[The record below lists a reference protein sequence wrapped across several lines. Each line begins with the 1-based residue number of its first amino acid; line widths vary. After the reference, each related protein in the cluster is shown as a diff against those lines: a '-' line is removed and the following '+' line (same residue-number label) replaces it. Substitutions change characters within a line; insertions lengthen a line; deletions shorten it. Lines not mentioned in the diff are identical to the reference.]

1 MAGEARLTH
10 LAKSQTT
17 AAHLIDT
24 LHFVAVQQSKLAV
37 VCVQA
42 VRRVERGMAKERG
55 FEMPDL
61 LNATAGEGE
70 HAGEGAFGFAGKLQ
84 LADEVPAEGGYGVG
98 VTLKGD
104 DSTAEQA
111 MLTGVLRRAG
121 LARDSEGTAGF
132 GAIDA
137 SDGTLALGAGLEL
150 SHCDFSLD
158 QEKQAGGAK
167 GGR

>member
-1 MAGEARLTH
+1 MRGFGLAGEARLTH
-10 LAKSQTT
+10 LAQSQTT

-24 LHFVAVQQSKLAV
+24 LHFVAVQQSQLAV

-61 LNATAGEGE
+61 LNAAAGESE

-98 VTLKGD
+98 VTRKED
-104 DSTAEQA
+104 DTTAEQA
-111 MLTGVLRRAG
+111 MLTGVL
-121 LARDSEGTAGF
+121 
-132 GAIDA
+132 
-137 SDGTLALGAGLEL
+137 
-150 SHCDFSLD
+150 
-158 QEKQAGGAK
+158 
-167 GGR
+167 